1 MNAPDPV
8 PVDPVPVDP
17 IPVDTVRPR
26 TQRLRD
32 GASRVDQAR
41 VVVTGKAIPVFQ
53 RAVKLTR
60 LPTLLVMITPILWGL
75 ALAIVSLFA
84 DGAIRWLL
92 LVIGIVVLLLGVAF
106 GRRRKLM
113 LAAVDNR
120 AGLTNDFVQA
130 FSAEVAWNRIHPH
143 LTTMASDVKGPKQG
157 FAMIRNWRN
166 LLAIA
171 AAATSGLDDYP
182 RVAPFTPSSLRNTW
196 LLGLLSLIA
205 GAAAAILTVLV
216 VVLLALGAL

>member
-8 PVDPVPVDP
+8 PVDPAAVDP
-17 IPVDTVRPR
+17 VAIDPVRSR

-60 LPTLLVMITPILWGL
+60 LPTFLVMLTPILWGL
-75 ALAIVSLFA
+75 ALAILSLLA
-84 DGAIRWLL
+84 DGAIRWVL

-106 GRRRKLM
+106 GRRRKAM

-120 AGLTNDFVQA
+120 DELTNDFVQA

-143 LTTMASDVKGPKQG
+143 LTNMASDVKGPKQG

-166 LLAIA
+166 LLSIA

-216 VVLLALGAL
+216 VVLLALGTV